1 MLKVILFLLAIVFLP
16 HIIIAIGIY
25 YAAYIFWKKVFQVGN
40 AIYNGEDITG
50 GGGGGSSE
58 RDGTE
63 EFHSTG
69 APYL

>member
-16 HIIIAIGIY
+16 HIVIAIGIY
-25 YAAYIFWKKVFQVGN
+25 YVAYLFWKRVFCIGKAV
-40 AIYNGEDITG
+40 YNGEDIT

-63 EFHSTG
+63 FHSTG